1 MAKRDD
7 IAEYNRQWRAAH
19 KDEYNQYCRE
29 RHARLKADPEYV
41 KSKNESSVWARR
53 KAKYGITKAEYE
65 ALLDEQR
72 GCCVICGECLMYE
85 LRVDHDHETG
95 EIRGL
100 LCANCNAGL
109 GMFKEDISNLA
120 AAIDYLN
127 SRKVN

>member
-1 MAKRDD
+1 MRM
-7 IAEYNRQWRAAH
+7 QT
-19 KDEYNQYCRE
+19 
-29 RHARLKADPEYV
+29 DPEYAEA
-41 KSKNESSVWARR
+41 KREASRWARR
-53 KAKYGITKAEYE
+53 KAKYGISKAEYE

-100 LCANCNAGL
+100 LCANCNSGL
-109 GMFKEDISNLA
+109 GMFKEDISSLA